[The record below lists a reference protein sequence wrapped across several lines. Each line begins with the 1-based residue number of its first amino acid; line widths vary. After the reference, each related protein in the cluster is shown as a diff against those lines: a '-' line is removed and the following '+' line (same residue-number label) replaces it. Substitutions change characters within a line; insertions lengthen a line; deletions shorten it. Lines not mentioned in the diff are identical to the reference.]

1 MFIQIYVLSRPGIGN
16 NALFGK
22 NRGAFVTGIPSIIMK
37 PIANGLVSSPS
48 TTQPTKGKKDPYGYY
63 ALCYSIPQWIDDH
76 DDHPHIA
83 WRCLPTLC
91 PWLIDSQ

>member
-48 TTQPTKGKKDPYGYY
+48 TTQPTKGKKTPMGIM
-63 ALCYSIPQWIDDH
+63 LCATLSPNGLMTMMIIPILLGDVFQLYVH
-76 DDHPHIA
+76 G
-83 WRCLPTLC
+83 
-91 PWLIDSQ
+91 S